1 MAMKETITIKH
12 VGPIDNIEMVELRP
26 LTVLIGSSA
35 SGKSTI
41 MKIVVLMRY
50 IFKMINIRSYLKNS
64 NISKSL
70 FRFRF
75 DSMLHEGLKEMV
87 KSDSVIIYSVE
98 CNGHTYTVTYR
109 NKKLDA
115 NFVIEKEDLSFFKES
130 FISETRNM
138 IPTWSSKV
146 SSNKGAQLGFY
157 FHETFSDFEQATDIV
172 KTMDLGFLGLRMQ
185 VKRVNNIKR
194 YILDSAEESI
204 RPFEL
209 LYASSG
215 LQTAT
220 PLLSLLHYF
229 AHDFSF
235 KDAFQRS
242 VLTYLFEQDRLLDYK
257 PAIERSE
264 IDNVVHVHIE
274 EPELSLDPESQR
286 LLLSAMIRQAF
297 HHNNTDRRIG
307 LMIATHSPYIVNQL
321 NVFLQAS
328 YTDDGRKAYPYVTED
343 EIAVYHLSDGALQ
356 PLVAID
362 NRTRR
367 KVINTMDL
375 SAPMTDIY
383 KQYINIK

>member
-1 MAMKETITIKH
+1 MNIKETITIQR
-12 VGPIDNIEMVELRP
+12 VGPIQNVEALELKP

-64 NISKSL
+64 NISKSP

-87 KSDSVIIYSVE
+87 KADSVIAYTVE
-98 CNGHTYTVTYR
+98 CNGHSYTVMYK

-115 NFVIEKEDLSFFKES
+115 NFMIEKEDLSFFKES

-157 FHETFSDFEQATDIV
+157 FHETFSDFEQATDAV
-172 KTMDLGFLGLRMQ
+172 KTVDLGFLGLRMQ
-185 VKRVNNIKR
+185 VKRINNIKR
-194 YILDSAEESI
+194 YMLESVEEGV

-220 PLLSLLHYF
+220 PLLSLIHYF

-286 LLLSAMIRQAF
+286 LLLWAMMQQAF
-297 HHNNTDRRIG
+297 HHQNTDRRIG

-328 YTDDGRKAYPYVTED
+328 YTDEGRKHYPYIGCGD
-343 EIAVYHLSDGALQ
+343 IAVYHLADGGVQSLIAT
-356 PLVAID
+356 D
-362 NRTRR
+362 NNTQR

-383 KQYINIK
+383 QQYIGVR